1 MNKNIVF
8 LTGFSGTG
16 KTTVGR
22 QVAKL
27 LSWRFIDIDEE
38 ISFELGQDI
47 SQVFASQG
55 EPTFRDLE
63 HKKLLEVVADD
74 NLIISTG
81 GGILTDERNQTLMAK
96 SGITICLE
104 ASIDTIVNRLKQ
116 DVSSEI
122 RPMLKGDLSAKSVSK
137 LKTHRQHLYSQ
148 ADWTMHTDKLSGKTA
163 ASELVRAIHLIN
175 QSHDTEISTIAPEE
189 LSSVVD
195 TKNGKYPI
203 WVAQGNL
210 GQLGIRLKKVVNPS
224 VGYVI
229 TDQGANKYA
238 REVQN
243 SMESSGIE
251 SHSFTME
258 PGEEHKNLSTVELIY
273 TWLAERKAE
282 RSHVIVAV
290 GGGVVGDLA
299 GYVAATYLRGL
310 PVVHVPTTLLA
321 MMDSSIGGKTG
332 VDLMQGKNLVGSF
345 HQPKF
350 VLVDTNTLQTL
361 PKRILTEG
369 WAEGLKH
376 GLALDKSLLESF
388 EKNASNLKKLD
399 LDVTTKLI
407 KHSISIKAERVSE
420 DEFEKLGKRILLNY
434 GHTIGHA
441 IESITNYSS
450 YLHGEAVSIGMMAA
464 GHISV
469 GKNLLS
475 SDDLIRQETLLKTFN
490 LPVQF
495 KNLSIDNIKD
505 RIVSDKKRIRGK
517 VHWVLLNDIG
527 SATTNSEVT
536 DSEITQAL
544 KNVSSV

>member
-81 GGILTDERNQTLMAK
+81 GGILTDERNQTVMAK
-96 SGITICLE
+96 SGFTICLE
-104 ASIDTIVNRLKQ
+104 ASIDTIINRLKQ

-122 RPMLKGDLSAKSVSK
+122 RPMLKGDLSVKSVSK

-148 ADWTMHTDKLSGKTA
+148 ADWTIHTDKLSEKTV
-163 ASELVRAIHLIN
+163 ASELIRAIHLIN

-189 LSSVVD
+189 LSSMVD

-203 WVAQGNL
+203 WVAQGNI
-210 GQLGIRLKKVVNPS
+210 GQLGSRLKKVVNPS

-388 EKNASNLKKLD
+388 EKNASDLKKLD

-490 LPVQF
+490 LPVKF
-495 KNLSIDNIKD
+495 KNLSIDNVKD